1 VGKENGARGK
11 NRTHYYVYMVGSE
24 KADNNTR
31 GDAAESE
38 KRTPKKPKP
47 MRNII
52 MV

>member
-1 VGKENGARGK
+1 
-11 NRTHYYVYMVGSE
+11 MVGSE

-38 KRTPKKPKP
+38 KRTPKKPEP

-52 MV
+52 KV